1 METITTKITQ
11 FGKTIADNVLI
22 PIFGNDI
29 WLTVIFYFFVVL
41 ALAFIITTI
50 VLAKKNNHKKLII
63 GNKNAQVTLL
73 TKCHDDLKDIN
84 KNQLSSLEDAV
95 ASNNEL
101 TNENRELKK
110 ELAELK
116 SKKNKTVSSTQ
127 QKASINKVVKDYDK
141 WTVQALAEEL
151 KSFGI
156 VVKIGEMRKAEI
168 LEKLKELNK

>member
-1 METITTKITQ
+1 METITANITP
-11 FGKTIADNVLI
+11 FGKTIVDNVLI
-22 PIFGNDI
+22 PILGNDI

-63 GNKNAQVTLL
+63 GNKNAQVNLL

-110 ELAELK
+110 ELEELK

-127 QKASINKVVKDYDK
+127 QKANIKMVKDYDK
-141 WTVQALAEEL
+141 WTVQALMEEL
-151 KSFGI
+151 KLFNI
-156 VVKIGEMRKAEI
+156 HLKVGEMKKPELVA
-168 LEKLKELNK
+168 KLKDLNK